1 VHRRGAPGRSPGVA
15 QTLTRLPAPAQA
27 AHLARRPV
35 RDTPARLVTGLLV
48 AVVVT
53 VGFGVLGFLDLRAR
67 DDAVTA
73 ARAEA
78 ANLVTVQSARTKLV
92 TADALAANLFLLGD
106 AATEVRS
113 RQYDYA
119 LRRASLDLALASRAA
134 RADRNDLAIAGR
146 WLARYA
152 GEVSAA
158 RLPGRS
164 DGAAALT
171 AASGLLRAEVLPRL
185 ARVQERSAARLAGE
199 ERRVRSADLLLLLAG
214 TLALAVLAG
223 GQVWLAGVSHRVL
236 NPALVLATV
245 VVLGAGILGVVTVQR
260 SQSRAADVAAGPSAA
275 SDALVAARIRAFDA
289 RAAESL
295 ALVRGR
301 GDVGDGTWREDVT
314 EVRSRFAAYAALPGR
329 ADLAAAVEAELR
341 GYERAHAATAS
352 LEARGRH
359 EDAVAQSVR
368 DAPRGRGEVGG
379 ATGEFDDLDLVTAA
393 ALTRE
398 QDGVDAGLEAARH
411 RLVLAGWV
419 LLLAGVAAAGLAWA
433 GISRRLADFR

>member
-1 VHRRGAPGRSPGVA
+1 VA

-27 AHLARRPV
+27 SHLARRPV
-35 RDTPARLVTGLLV
+35 RDTPARLVTGLV
-48 AVVVT
+48 AVVVVT
-53 VGFGVLGFLDLRAR
+53 VGFGVLGFQDLRAR

-106 AATEVRS
+106 TATEVRS

-119 LRRASLDLALASRAA
+119 LRRASLDLALASRTAP
-134 RADRNDLAIAGR
+134 ADRNDVAIANR
-146 WLARYA
+146 WLTRYA
-152 GEVSAA
+152 GEVAAA
-158 RLPGRS
+158 RLPGRR
-164 DGAAALT
+164 DGAAALA

-185 ARVQERSAARLAGE
+185 ARVQERSAARLADQE
-199 ERRVRSADLLLLLAG
+199 SRVRSADLLLVIAG
-214 TLALAVLAG
+214 ALALTVLLG

-236 NPALVLATV
+236 NPALVLATL
-245 VVLGAGILGVVTVQR
+245 VVLGAGVLAVATVQR
-260 SQSRAADVAAGPSAA
+260 SQARAADTAAGPSAA
-275 SDALVAARIRAFDA
+275 SDALVAARIQAFDA
-289 RAAESL
+289 RATESL

-301 GDVGDGTWREDVT
+301 RDVGDQAWREDVT
-314 EVRSRFAAYAALPGR
+314 AVRSRLAAYAALPGR
-329 ADLAAAVEAELR
+329 ADQAAAVEAELR
-341 GYERAHAATAS
+341 GYESAHTATVS

-379 ATGEFDDLDLVTAA
+379 ATGEFDDFDLVTAA

-398 QDGVDAGLEAARH
+398 QDGVDSGLEAAGH

-419 LLLAGVAAAGLAWA
+419 ALLAGAAAAALAWT
-433 GISRRLADFR
+433 GVSRRLADYR